1 MITLNTKPSQEEKQA
16 PLTSAE
22 KSATRTLAVK
32 FMAFWVLSIALI
44 AVIGLALN
52 ADWYKPQFETALSQ
66 LFHRKVRLGH
76 ISWRIGFNGLA
87 IATNKIEVD
96 ELDDAPFLRAQRT
109 EIGVAFRPL
118 MKGDVELH
126 HLDFRKPEFWLTR
139 ETNGDWNCTD
149 LIKFGPDVRI
159 IQMNDGRVHL
169 TDMAAPPAYRS
180 SISLDNVQLK
190 FVWPK
195 KKVSKPFFLSFELNQ
210 PSYKTQVQ
218 LEGLG
223 VGAIEDWKSNH
234 YTIALLARRI
244 NPDDALRLASFIMKP
259 EDAVQ
264 VKTRDLSGLF
274 DVTVKGNGTLDKGIK
289 LTANMQADGLV
300 LHDPQL
306 GTIKTPHAKSEG
318 QVIINKNKIAWEELS
333 LKLPGMHLVS
343 TGHFNRPEGK
353 NGGYSTK
360 LTGKVDDLQ
369 VLNKLLGAPSGKGKS
384 AQSPLMLLDG
394 INPERLTGKAE
405 IIVNIE
411 NINNHTEI
419 ESKFNAGGLLL
430 RDILQEAAPENARF
444 AIYAGVPN
452 TSILEGDIRLV
463 PGQKLEV
470 RSAHTDIV
478 GGKVT
483 ITGDTELKNRVSN
496 YLLEGNS
503 IDLSK
508 FSANMNA
515 SREAL
520 KEMSER
526 ITVPP
531 KTRLQLRGF
540 ADLKAKLQRSG
551 NSTRQDISL
560 TLRNADFY
568 FSDGS
573 LNISKLNGKIGVTDN
588 DFIFDHVTGIMDG
601 GTFSMTGRVPI
612 KGGGLN
618 IAVAGK
624 KIDLAKLTLALTTF
638 KMQVPQMTGMKASG
652 KVKDASL
659 KITGSLKSPIAS
671 GTAIPEDVR
680 LELTDAKSFIRASG
694 GSLNLTNDL
703 LTLKDMTLTT
713 RGGSAQVT
721 ARIKGVPGQ
730 AEFVDGRIKSQ
741 GLDLADFDA
750 WIHSQVVPEQ
760 VRKDYQK
767 MLDTYSVA
775 KVHGKIYGDLFLKDD
790 PGSALPRFDGVIGL
804 MGVGFRVENEKIG
817 VDRLSGVLAT
827 AKDDLLLQDVAGWM
841 NGSQFQA
848 DGYVRQFRTAV
859 PSLNCDIRGSLNS
872 AEINNLIST
881 FSPAKKASQLKFSC
895 QGPLDVRLKANGTK
909 DEMKVSFSGQANRRS
924 NVKLYG
930 PFGVL
935 HQPLG
940 EQMSLDGAVTI
951 HQKGVTVNDAHLFV
965 SDSVLN
971 FKGEIKVK
979 DDNNANLLNEQV
991 INLAIMT
998 PNPLPAKRLLAGLA
1012 PQLADN
1018 SVTGTISVDGAING
1032 PMSNPKINGNFDL
1045 VDVGVPKLNIS
1056 HATGSMQSRDPYDP
1070 RSQASPINAH
1080 VEMKELQLKAI
1091 KVTDVSGEM
1100 SFKPSGGED
1109 KLPKIRLAN
1118 MKLKAGGGTV
1128 NLNAWVDP
1136 ETQKFGSRSDF
1147 KNVDLSVIATGL
1159 FGHPGELTG
1168 TADGELLLKS
1178 QGSDKDE
1185 MLRNLNG
1192 NGKFHVKN
1200 GVLARFGHLQ
1210 ARLTQANL
1218 LQSGVLG
1225 FNLNNLLQS
1234 VVPVRT
1240 GEFKELMGS
1249 YAITRGMLAFTEL
1262 KYNGEDLRLWGG
1274 GTANL
1279 VDGKVNIEIAG
1290 TLPRVTT
1297 SVLRGPLGHVTRGMT
1312 IQKLLNAVTFNK
1324 LEKLPSLPVLG
1335 DIAGDKPRTFTFK
1348 MSASLNEPQVLAQS
1362 IEKSFKWLPS
1372 KPLQSAHPVPGIDAK
1387 LLEARA
1393 N

>member
-1 MITLNTKPSQEEKQA
+1 LITLNTKPSQEEKQA
-16 PLTSAE
+16 PPTSAE
-22 KSATRTLAVK
+22 KSATRALAIK
-32 FMAFWVLSIALI
+32 FLAFWVLSIVLI
-44 AVIGLALN
+44 AIVGLALN
-52 ADWYKPQFETALSQ
+52 ADWYKPQFESTLSQ

-87 IATNKIEVD
+87 IATNKVEVD
-96 ELDDAPFLRAQRT
+96 EMDDAPFLRAQRT

-139 ETNGDWNCTD
+139 EMNGDWNCAD

-180 SISLDNVQLK
+180 SINLDKVQLK

-195 KKVSKPFFLSFELNQ
+195 KKVSKPFFLSFELKQ

-218 LEGLG
+218 LDGLG
-223 VGAIEDWKSNH
+223 VGAIEDWRSNH
-234 YTIALLARRI
+234 YTIALIARRI

-274 DVTVKGNGTLDKGIK
+274 DVTIKGNGTLEKGIK

-300 LHDPQL
+300 LRDPQL
-306 GTIKTPHAKSEG
+306 GTIKAPKAKSEG
-318 QVIINKNKIAWEELS
+318 HVIVDNDKIAWQELS

-343 TGHFNRPEGK
+343 TGQFNRPNGK
-353 NGGYSTK
+353 QGSYSTK
-360 LTGKVDDLQ
+360 LTGKVEDLQ
-369 VLNKLLGAPSGKGKS
+369 VLNKLLGAPSGKGS
-384 AQSPLMLLDG
+384 QSPLMILDG
-394 INPERLTGKAE
+394 INPDRLTGKAE
-405 IIVNIE
+405 VIVNIE
-411 NINNHTEI
+411 NVDNHTEI

-430 RDILQEAAPENARF
+430 RDILQEAAPDNARF
-444 AIYAGVPN
+444 AIYAGVPDK
-452 TSILEGDIRLV
+452 SILEGNIHLI
-463 PGQKLEV
+463 PGQKLEIL
-470 RSAHTDIV
+470 SAHTDIV

-483 ITGDTELKNRVSN
+483 ITGETELKNRISN
-496 YLLEGNS
+496 YALEGSS
-503 IDLSK
+503 IDLTK
-508 FSANMNA
+508 FSASMNA
-515 SREAL
+515 SGEAL

-526 ITVPP
+526 ITVPA
-531 KTRLQLRGF
+531 KTRLQLRGL
-540 ADLKAKLQRSG
+540 ADLKAKLQRRG
-551 NSTRQDISL
+551 NATRQDISL

-573 LNISKLNGKIGVTDN
+573 LNISKLNGKIGITDT

-612 KGGGLN
+612 SGGGLN
-618 IAVAGK
+618 LAVAGK
-624 KIDLAKLTLALTTF
+624 RVDLAKLTLALTTF
-638 KMQVPQMTGMKASG
+638 KMQVPQMSGMKASG
-652 KVKDASL
+652 RVKDASL
-659 KITGSLKSPIAS
+659 RITGSLKSPIVA
-671 GTAIPEDVR
+671 GTAIPDDVR
-680 LELTDAKSFIRASG
+680 LELADAKSFIRASG

-730 AEFVDGRIKSQ
+730 AEFVDGRIQSQ

-750 WIHSQVVPEQ
+750 WLHSQVVPEQ

-767 MLDTYSVA
+767 ILDTYSIA
-775 KVHGKIYGDLFLKDD
+775 KLHGKIYGDLFLKDD
-790 PGSALPRFDGVIGL
+790 PGSTLPRFDGVIGL
-804 MGVGFRVENEKIG
+804 MGIGFRVENEKIG

-827 AKDDLLLQDVAGWM
+827 AKDDLLLQDIAGWM
-841 NGSQFQA
+841 NSSQFQA
-848 DGYVRQFRTAV
+848 DGYVKQFRTQS
-859 PSLNCDIRGSLNS
+859 PSLSCDIRGSLNS

-895 QGPLDVRLKANGTK
+895 QGPIEVRLKANGTK
-909 DEMKVSFSGQANRRS
+909 DEMKVSFSGQANRKN

-935 HQPLG
+935 HQPSDEL
-940 EQMSLDGAVTI
+940 MSLDGAVSI
-951 HQKGVTVNDAHLFV
+951 HPKGVTVNDAHLFV
-965 SDSVLN
+965 SDSVLK

-991 INLAIMT
+991 INLAIIT

-1056 HATGSMQSRDPYDP
+1056 HATGRMQSRDPYDP
-1070 RSQASPINAH
+1070 RSQAAPINAH

-1091 KVTDVSGEM
+1091 KVTDIAGEM
-1100 SFKPSGGED
+1100 SFKPSSGED

-1168 TADGELLLKS
+1168 TADGDLLLKS
-1178 QGSDKDE
+1178 QGSDKEE
-1185 MLRNLNG
+1185 MIKNLNG

-1249 YAITRGMLAFTEL
+1249 YAITKGMLAFTEL
-1262 KYNGEDLRLWGG
+1262 KYNGEDMRLWGG

-1279 VDGKVNIEIAG
+1279 VDGKVNMEIAG

-1297 SVLRGPLGHVTRGMT
+1297 SVLRGPIGHVTRGMT

-1348 MSASLNEPQVLAQS
+1348 MSAPLNEPQVLAQS

-1393 N
+1393 NQ

>member
-1 MITLNTKPSQEEKQA
+1 LNTLNTKPSQENKQA
-16 PLTSAE
+16 PQSSAE
-22 KSATRTLAVK
+22 KSATRVLAIK
-32 FMAFWVLSIALI
+32 FMAFWVVSIALI

-52 ADWYKPQFETALSQ
+52 ADWYKPQFESALSQ

-87 IATNKIEVD
+87 IATNKVEVD
-96 ELDDAPFLRAQRT
+96 EMDDAPFLRAQRT

-139 ETNGDWNCTD
+139 EMSGDWNCTD

-159 IQMNDGRVHL
+159 IQMSDGRVHL

-180 SISLDNVQLK
+180 SINLDNVQLK

-195 KKVSKPFFLSFELNQ
+195 KKVSKPFFLSFELKQ
-210 PSYKTQVQ
+210 PAYKTQVQ
-218 LEGLG
+218 IDGLG

-300 LHDPQL
+300 LRDPQL
-306 GTIKTPHAKSEG
+306 GTIRAPKAKSEG
-318 QVIINKNKIAWEELS
+318 EVIIDKNKIAWQELS

-343 TGHFNRPEGK
+343 TGHFQRPQGK
-353 NGGYSTK
+353 KGGYSTK

-369 VLNKLLGAPSGKGKS
+369 VLNKLLGAPSGKG
-384 AQSPLMLLDG
+384 AQSPLMILDG
-394 INPERLTGKAE
+394 INPDRLTGKAE

-411 NINNHTEI
+411 NIDNHTEI

-430 RDILQEAAPENARF
+430 RDILQEAAPDNARF

-452 TSILEGDIRLV
+452 TSVLEGDIHLI
-463 PGQKLEV
+463 PGQKLEI

-478 GGKVT
+478 GGKVK
-483 ITGDTELKNRVSN
+483 ISGQTELKNRVSN
-496 YLLEGNS
+496 YLMEGNG

-508 FSANMNA
+508 ISANMNS

-526 ITVPP
+526 IAVPA
-531 KTRLQLRGF
+531 KTRLQLRGL

-551 NSTRQDISL
+551 NATRQDISL
-560 TLRNADFY
+560 TLRNADFF

-573 LNISKLNGKIGVTDN
+573 LNINKLNGKIDVTDN
-588 DFIFDHVTGIMDG
+588 DFVFDHVTGIMDG

-612 KGGGLN
+612 KGNGLN
-618 IAVAGK
+618 LAVSGK

-638 KMQVPQMTGMKASG
+638 RMQVPQMSGIKASG
-652 KVKDASL
+652 RVKDASL
-659 KITGSLKSPIAS
+659 RITGSLKTPIAS
-671 GTAIPEDVR
+671 GNATPEDVR

-730 AEFVDGRIKSQ
+730 AEFVDGRIRSQ

-760 VRKDYQK
+760 VRKDYQRI
-767 MLDTYSVA
+767 LDTYSVA
-775 KVHGKIYGDLFLKDD
+775 KLHGRIYGDLFLKDD
-790 PGSALPRFDGVIGL
+790 PHSTLPRFDGVIGL

-848 DGYVRQFRTAV
+848 DGYVRQFRTDAAV
-859 PSLNCDIRGSLNS
+859 LNCDIRGSLNS

-895 QGPLDVRLKANGTK
+895 QGPLDVRLKASGNK
-909 DEMKVSFSGQANRRS
+909 DEMKVSFSGQANRKS

-935 HQPLG
+935 HQPSDEL
-940 EQMSLDGAVTI
+940 MSLDGAVTI
-951 HQKGVTVNDAHLFV
+951 HPKGVTVNDAHLFV

-991 INLAIMT
+991 INLAIVT

-1012 PQLADN
+1012 PQLADS

-1032 PMSNPKINGNFDL
+1032 PMSNPKINGNFEL

-1056 HATGSMQSRDPYDP
+1056 HATGRMQSRDPYDP

-1080 VEMKELQLKAI
+1080 VEMRELQLKAI
-1091 KVTDVSGEM
+1091 KVTEVSGEM
-1100 SFKPSGGED
+1100 SFKPSSGED

-1118 MKLKAGGGTV
+1118 MKLKAGGGNV

-1136 ETQKFGSRSDF
+1136 ETEKFGSRSDF

-1185 MLRNLNG
+1185 MIKNLNG

-1249 YAITRGMLAFTEL
+1249 YAITKGMLAFTEL
-1262 KYNGEDLRLWGG
+1262 KYNGEDMRLWGG

-1279 VDGKVNIEIAG
+1279 VDGKVNMEIAG

-1297 SVLRGPLGHVTRGMT
+1297 SVLRGPIGHVTRGIT
-1312 IQKLLNAVTFNK
+1312 IQKFLNAVTFNK

-1348 MSASLNEPQVLAQS
+1348 MSAPLNEPQVLAQS

-1387 LLEARA
+1387 LLEAKA